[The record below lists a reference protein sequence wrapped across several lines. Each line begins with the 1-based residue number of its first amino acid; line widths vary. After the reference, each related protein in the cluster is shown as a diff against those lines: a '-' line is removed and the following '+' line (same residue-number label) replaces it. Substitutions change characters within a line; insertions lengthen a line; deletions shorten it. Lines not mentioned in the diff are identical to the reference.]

1 MNTNNKMTAK
11 RHEKIMKKFCMV
23 DLRLWCPT
31 RGKQL
36 PKTFIFL
43 VLIPSAAYYVVMKK
57 RRIQTKNGRNN
68 VNVEQDEWHHKS
80 LIFPCRYDYVEIAD
94 NSNAIA
100 SKYCGDQT
108 GKQVVLGGDYAVL
121 TFYSDYAA
129 PAKRFVIIFTV
140 VQPSKSNKKCDN
152 FLFFHWQFVN
162 RWMLMHSESVFFHS
176 DSNAP

>member
-1 MNTNNKMTAK
+1 MYTNNKMTAK
-11 RHEKIMKKFCMV
+11 RQKIMKKFCMV
-23 DLRLWCPT
+23 DSRLWCPT
-31 RGKQL
+31 REEQL

-43 VLIPSAAYYVVMKK
+43 VLIPLAVYYVVMKK
-57 RRIQTKNGRNN
+57 KTIQTKNGRNN

-100 SKYCGDQT
+100 TKYCGNQT

-129 PAKRFVIIFTV
+129 PAKGFVIIFTV

-152 FLFFHWQFVN
+152 FLFFAFAVCK
-162 RWMLMHSESVFFHS
+162 LVDVDAFASVFFHS
-176 DSNAP
+176 DSSAF